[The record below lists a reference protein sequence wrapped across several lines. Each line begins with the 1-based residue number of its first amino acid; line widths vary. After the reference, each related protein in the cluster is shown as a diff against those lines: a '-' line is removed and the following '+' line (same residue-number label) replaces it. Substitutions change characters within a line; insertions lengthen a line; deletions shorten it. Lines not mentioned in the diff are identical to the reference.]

1 MGEEFREQVEKLVKL
16 SDEEWNAFQKSLII
30 KQLKKHELFLEQGK
44 VCRHMAFITKGYV
57 RFYFLLEGEEVTKEF
72 SFENSF
78 CGSYTSFITG
88 NPSRFNVKAMED
100 LTLLLFT
107 RTNLLELIDKYPSW
121 SKFLLFSVENLFVRK
136 ENREASF
143 LLDTPEAKY
152 ARLLEEHKEMLRRV
166 PLKYIASY
174 LGISAETLS
183 RVRAKQKI
191 HTNNINN

>member
-1 MGEEFREQVEKLVKL
+1 MGEEFREEVEKHVKL
-16 SDEEWNAFQKSLII
+16 SDKEWSVFQKILIP
-30 KQLKKHELFLEQGK
+30 KQLKKHDLFLEQGK
-44 VCRHMAFITKGYV
+44 VCRYMAFINKGYV
-57 RFYFLLEGEEVTKEF
+57 RFYFLLEGEEITKEF

-100 LTLLLFT
+100 LNLLLFT
-107 RTNLLELIDKYPSW
+107 RAHLLDLVDKYPVW
-121 SKFLLFSVENLFVRK
+121 AKFLLFSVENLFVRK

-143 LLDTPEAKY
+143 LLDTPEVKY
-152 ARLLEEHKEMLRRV
+152 ARLLEEHKEMLQRV

-183 RVRAKQKI
+183 RVRARQK
-191 HTNNINN
+191 

>member
-1 MGEEFREQVEKLVKL
+1 MDEQFRRQVEKLVRI
-16 SDEEWNAFQKSLII
+16 SDDEWETFRKVLEPRE
-30 KQLKKHELFLEQGK
+30 LKRHDLFLEQGK
-44 VCRHMAFITKGYV
+44 VCRQMAFIVKGYV
-57 RFYFLLEGEEVTKEF
+57 RFYFLAGGVEVTKEF

-107 RTNLLELIDKYPSW
+107 REQLLKMVEFSPAF

-143 LLDTPEAKY
+143 LLDTPEEKY
-152 ARLLEEHKEMLRRV
+152 ANLLREHKNMLQRV

-183 RVRAKQKI
+183 RVRGRL
-191 HTNNINN
+191 H

>member
-1 MGEEFREQVEKLVKL
+1 MAENFRRQVEKLVKI
-16 SDEEWNAFQKSLII
+16 SNEEWEAFQKI
-30 KQLKKHELFLEQGK
+30 LKPARLKRHDIFLEQGK
-44 VCRHMAFITKGYV
+44 VCRHMAFIEKGYV
-57 RFYFLLEGEEVTKEF
+57 RFYFLAGGTEITKEF

-88 NPSRFNVKAMED
+88 NPSRFTVKAMED
-100 LTLLLFT
+100 LELLLFT
-107 RTNLLELIDKYPSW
+107 REDLLKMVNEYPVF

-143 LLDTPEAKY
+143 LLDSPEEKY
-152 ARLLEEHKEMLRRV
+152 ENLLREHKEMLQRV

-183 RVRAKQKI
+183 RVRARI
-191 HTNNINN
+191 

>member
-1 MGEEFREQVEKLVKL
+1 MGEEFRNQVEKLVKL
-16 SDEEWNAFQKSLII
+16 SDKEWGAFQKDLIP
-30 KQLKKHELFLEQGK
+30 KQVKKHELFLEQGK
-44 VCRHMAFITKGYV
+44 VCRHMAFINKGYV
-57 RFYFLLEGEEVTKEF
+57 RFYFLMEGEEVTKEF

-100 LTLLLFT
+100 LSLLLFS
-107 RTNLLELIDKYPSW
+107 RAHLLELIDTYPVW
-121 SKFLLFSVENLFVRK
+121 AKFMLFSVEKLFVRK

-143 LLDTPEAKY
+143 LLDTPEVKY
-152 ARLLEEHKEMLRRV
+152 AKLLEEHKEMLQRV

-183 RVRAKQKI
+183 RVRSKQKRFKPI
-191 HTNNINN
+191 